1 MSAKLGYDLSEEPVV
16 KTPSRVALQLLLA
29 AGAVVASS
37 GAASAAPP
45 PCKGWATAAEH
56 GAAGPVQSF
65 NVLCNVD
72 DPAFKQ
78 GWPVKW

>member
-1 MSAKLGYDLSEEPVV
+1 MN
-16 KTPSRVALQLLLA
+16 TPSRVALQLLLA

-37 GAASAAPP
+37 SGASAEPP

-56 GAAGPVQSF
+56 ADAGPIQSF
-65 NVLCNVD
+65 NALCGAEE
-72 DPAFKQ
+72 PSFKQ

>member
-1 MSAKLGYDLSEEPVV
+1 MKNPG
-16 KTPSRVALQLLLA
+16 RVALQLLLA

-37 GAASAAPP
+37 SAASAEPP
-45 PCKGWATAAEH
+45 PCKGWATAADH
-56 GAAGPVQSF
+56 GAGGPGQSF
-65 NVLCNVD
+65 DNLCGVD